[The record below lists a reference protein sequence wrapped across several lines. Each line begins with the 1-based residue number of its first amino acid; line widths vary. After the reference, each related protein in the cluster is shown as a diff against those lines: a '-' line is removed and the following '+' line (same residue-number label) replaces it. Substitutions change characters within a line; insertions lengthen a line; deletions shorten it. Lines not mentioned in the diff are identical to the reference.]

1 MTKIY
6 KNPAATLRRSVSWKD
21 LPFNRVR
28 VAADVLGRSQA
39 GVYALERAG
48 LLEFVRVA
56 GKTLVKTDGILRLLQ
71 AAEPW
76 ASSDR
81 AQTAIEARRQT
92 HAAREPQQ
100 QP

>member
-1 MTKIY
+1 MTKLY
-6 KNPAATLRRSVSWKD
+6 KKCTTTVGHSVSWQN
-21 LPFNRVR
+21 LPFNQLHI
-28 VAADVLGRSQA
+28 AADVLGRSRG

-48 LLEFVRVA
+48 LLEFVRIA

-76 ASSDR
+76 APSVR
-81 AQTAIEARRQT
+81 AQAANEARRHT
-92 HAAREPQQ
+92 HSAEESQE